1 MAAATQKPG
10 VIDAN
15 SLYTLDEVHQRLGL
29 GKTALR
35 TARRQG
41 LIVKRIG
48 RRGYVRGA
56 DLLAWFD
63 RAAQDVGGGR

>member
-1 MAAATQKPG
+1 MAAATKKPG

-29 GKTALR
+29 GKAALR

-41 LIVKRIG
+41 LVVKRIG
-48 RRGYVRGA
+48 RRGYVRGS
-56 DLLAWFD
+56 DLLSWFD
-63 RAAQDVGGGR
+63 RVAQYV